1 MPKTLTLTIRQV
13 PEQVVGILRQRARA
27 AGRSM
32 QQEILTLLTRETLDR
47 ESALEQIRQLRAR
60 HLREP
65 MSLETIEAAIDEGRP

>member
-1 MPKTLTLTIRQV
+1 
-13 PEQVVGILRQRARA
+13 
-27 AGRSM
+27 M

-47 ESALEQIRQLRAR
+47 ESALEQIRQLRER